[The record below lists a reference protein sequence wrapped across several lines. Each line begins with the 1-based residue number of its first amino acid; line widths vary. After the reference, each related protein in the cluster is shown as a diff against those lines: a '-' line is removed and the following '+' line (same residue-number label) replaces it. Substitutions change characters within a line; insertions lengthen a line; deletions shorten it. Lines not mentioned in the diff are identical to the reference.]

1 MRDHHEIRVA
11 VCQCPLTRPRLTR
24 LAWHRL
30 DRPLRSGLTTGLL
43 GHGGRAPD
51 ARGPAR
57 CSGARILWRLRG
69 LGTIQVVRGGDHGA
83 LAELVRGR
91 PGGRCSSRPS
101 AVERRKPGLWR
112 FQGRRAHGEQFG
124 SRIRCRSR
132 WTEIRTPRDRIGQ
145 YDAVDEERAFYIRS
159 PPAFASV
166 SHRELVSCRRA
177 VADVARARFRRGSST
192 PSKRWSRL
200 CVRGDRMPAARA
212 AHCPGQRDKGR
223 LSNDD

>member
-1 MRDHHEIRVA
+1 MHAGRHDVQALASCGVSVVWARFKSCVAATAERLLNSFVGGRVGVA
-11 VCQCPLTRPRLTR
+11 RR
-24 LAWHRL
+24 
-30 DRPLRSGLTTGLL
+30 GLL
-43 GHGGRAPD
+43 PWSGGSPVCGASRA
-51 ARGPAR
+51 G
-57 CSGARILWRLRG
+57 
-69 LGTIQVVRGGDHGA
+69 
-83 LAELVRGR
+83 
-91 PGGRCSSRPS
+91 
-101 AVERRKPGLWR
+101 
-112 FQGRRAHGEQFG
+112 AHGEQFG